1 MNDKISRVQFA
12 LGLAQKAGKL
22 ASGDV
27 AVRSALKSRK
37 VQILLIAEDA
47 APNTKRELHH
57 LAETSG
63 VKVKEILTAA
73 QIGAAIGR
81 AKRVSAAVLDVN
93 FYNMLGSII

>member
-27 AVRSALKSRK
+27 AVRSALKNHK
-37 VQILLIAEDA
+37 VRLLIIAEDA

-57 LAETSG
+57 LAETNG
-63 VKVKEILTAA
+63 VEVKEILTAG
-73 QIGAAIGR
+73 QMGSAIGR
-81 AKRVSAAVLDVN
+81 AKRVSVAVLDVN